1 MNATREE
8 WRDVSGYEGLYEVS
22 NFGQVRT
29 VERSYQVNSSKNGTA
44 YSCTRPVRA
53 KLKKQSDN
61 SNGYLRVNLWK
72 NNSYKYEF
80 IHKLVADAFVEG
92 KLDGCVV
99 DHIDGNRHNN
109 YADNLRWCTQSENIK
124 DAYRRGTRT
133 SHKPTTEQ
141 IERQRKKVSKPVIR
155 SDGKRFESAVAASL
169 ALGCSSG
176 AVSHVLHGRCKT
188 VRGYSFEYA
197 R

>member
-22 NFGQVRT
+22 NLGQMRT
-29 VERSYQVNSSKNGTA
+29 VERSYQVSSSKNGTA

-61 SNGYLRVNLWK
+61 SNGYLRVSLWK
-72 NNSYKYEF
+72 NGFYKYAF
-80 IHKLVADAFVEG
+80 VHKLVAEAFVEG
-92 KLDGCVV
+92 KFDGCVV

-109 YADNLRWCTQSENIK
+109 NSDNLRWCTQSENLK
-124 DAYRRGTRT
+124 DAYRRGTKT
-133 SHKPTTEQ
+133 SHKPTIEQ

-155 SDGKRFESAVAASL
+155 SDGKLFESAVAAAL
-169 ALGCSSG
+169 ALGCTTS
-176 AVSHVLHGRCKT
+176 AITHVLHGRCKT

>member
-22 NFGQVRT
+22 NLGQVRT
-29 VERSYQVNSSKNGTA
+29 VEHSYQVNSSKNGTA
-44 YSCTRPVRA
+44 YSCTRPV
-53 KLKKQSDN
+53 K
-61 SNGYLRVNLWK
+61 
-72 NNSYKYEF
+72 
-80 IHKLVADAFVEG
+80 
-92 KLDGCVV
+92 
-99 DHIDGNRHNN
+99 RHNN
-109 YADNLRWCTQSENIK
+109 NADNLRWCTQSENIK

-133 SHKPTTEQ
+133 SHKPTDEQ
-141 IERQRKKVSKPVIR
+141 IERQKKKVSKPVIR